1 MTFRQALAKHRFI
14 AALLLIG
21 MAIYFFLLVMH
32 IHAILTLNAPL
43 SFTSFYLVFYLCF
56 CCYIIVRM
64 LQDKIMIYWFLASLF
79 LFCFPCTSPLFEY
92 KEDGPKVLA
101 DMPAC
106 IKNMKIIYEACI
118 SYADDHNGNYPDTLS
133 RLLHGRKQYLD
144 PENLEC
150 PGNWMKATPPI
161 PGYLYYGA
169 GLIKNK
175 EPRNYLFLE
184 DKPGNHMRKKY
195 CSKMIINTDN
205 NFYIIVPAVEC
216 RAYDDFY

>member
-79 LFCFPCTSPLFEY
+79 LFCFPCILHCLNIKKMVQRFLQTCRH
-92 KEDGPKVLA
+92 VLR
-101 DMPAC
+101 
-106 IKNMKIIYEACI
+106 
-118 SYADDHNGNYPDTLS
+118 T
-133 RLLHGRKQYLD
+133 
-144 PENLEC
+144 
-150 PGNWMKATPPI
+150 
-161 PGYLYYGA
+161 
-169 GLIKNK
+169 
-175 EPRNYLFLE
+175 
-184 DKPGNHMRKKY
+184 
-195 CSKMIINTDN
+195 
-205 NFYIIVPAVEC
+205 
-216 RAYDDFY
+216 